1 MQPAGAVKPGRVID
15 LRRAGRSRLWPMVA
29 AVLLF
34 GVAAYWPNQYLFRS
48 MGDVGLY
55 EEYAR
60 SLLAEPRAYP
70 REYPAPSALI
80 FVVPALLSGIPYRF
94 AFPAVAAI
102 AAAAMVLVVE
112 HLSRRGWWL
121 LLYLVL
127 GGFATV
133 FFRYDSF
140 VVLLTVLAFGAAT
153 RSRWVVAQA
162 LLGLGV
168 AFKLYPIVLMPLVVL
183 WEWRMT
189 RRLPWRSAAGGALAA
204 GLAAVVTWLLAPDQI
219 GEMLRYHGER
229 PLEIESTGASLVW
242 LLGDAQPDFA
252 FGSWNLLGPSSP
264 VIIPMMT
271 GLTIGLLTVLYTS
284 YAVGWFGPAAI
295 WALVLLVSIATSK
308 VFSTQYILWVLPFV
322 VLAQAEQD
330 RGRTTIMA
338 WLWVLLCLLT
348 GLVYP
353 TGFTLA
359 NASMVARQTPHGL
372 MALITLRNLLWIA
385 ACIVAV
391 RAWAW
396 KHKL

>member
-1 MQPAGAVKPGRVID
+1 
-15 LRRAGRSRLWPMVA
+15 
-29 AVLLF
+29 VL
-34 GVAAYWPNQYLFRS
+34 AQ
-48 MGDVGLY
+48 
-55 EEYAR
+55 
-60 SLLAEPRAYP
+60 PRAYP

-80 FVVPALLSGIPYRF
+80 FVVPALLRGVPYHF
-94 AFPAVAAI
+94 AFPAVATI

-153 RSRWVVAQA
+153 RSRWVIAQA

-183 WEWRMT
+183 WEWRAM

-204 GLAAVVTWLLAPDQI
+204 GLAAAVTWLLAPDQI
-219 GEMLRYHGER
+219 GEMLRYHAER
-229 PLEIESTGASLVW
+229 PLEIESTGASLLW
-242 LLGDAQPDFA
+242 LLGDARPDFG

-264 VIIPMMT
+264 AIIPAMT
-271 GLTIGLLTVLYTS
+271 GLTIGLLAALYAS
-284 YAVGWFGPAAI
+284 YAAGWFGPAAI

-322 VLAQAEQD
+322 VLAQGEQD
-330 RGRTTIMA
+330 RCRTTSMA

-353 TGFTLA
+353 TGFA
-359 NASMVARQTPHGL
+359 RAEASMVARQTPHAL

-385 ACIVAV
+385 ACIIGV
-391 RAWAW
+391 RAWGR
-396 KHKL
+396 KQSYD